1 VTARPTAVVLRAL
14 YLGDAITGL
23 PALRM
28 LRAAR
33 PDHRIVLAA
42 PESVGQLALTAGVVD
57 AVTPALELAPLTN
70 APRGADVAVDLHG
83 NGPASRELL
92 AATGAHRVVS
102 YAGGDAKWRA
112 DEHEVE
118 RWRRLVGEAFGIAPP
133 WAALPGSLPIPQALD
148 GLRGHALVHPG
159 AKAAA
164 RRWPPDRFAEV
175 VRTLRQAGCRVAVTG
190 GPGEERL
197 ARAVAG
203 GAGEPL
209 TGLPLPDLLA
219 CVAHAR
225 IVVCGDTG
233 VAHIASVYGTP
244 SVLLFGPTS
253 PARWGPPPSP
263 AHRVLWHGTEPGGD
277 PHARQPDPALL
288 AITVGE
294 VLDAIGPVMRAVL
307 PSVQQPSDSPTPRGR
322 SAADA
327 PCVQW

>member
-1 VTARPTAVVLRAL
+1 MTARPTTLVLRAL

-42 PESVGQLALTAGVVD
+42 PESVGQLALTAGGVD
-57 AVTPALELAPLTN
+57 AVIPALELAPLTD

-92 AATGAHRVVS
+92 AATGAYRIVS
-102 YAGGDAKWRA
+102 YAGGDARWRA

-118 RWRRLVGEAFGIAPP
+118 RWCRLVGEAFGIAPP
-133 WAALPGSLPIPQALD
+133 WPALPGSLPIPQALD

-175 VRTLRQAGCRVAVTG
+175 VHTLRQAGCRVVVTG

-197 ARAVAG
+197 AQAVAD

-209 TGLPLPDLLA
+209 TGLSLPDLLA

-233 VAHIASVYGTP
+233 VAHVASVYGTP

-253 PARWGPPPSP
+253 PARWGPPASP

-277 PHARQPDPALL
+277 PHGRQPDPALL

-294 VLDAIGPVMRAVL
+294 VLDAVGPVMRAVR
-307 PSVQQPSDSPTPRGR
+307 PSVQRPSDSPTTLGR

-327 PCVQW
+327 PCVQ

>member
-1 VTARPTAVVLRAL
+1 
-14 YLGDAITGL
+14 
-23 PALRM
+23 M
-28 LRAAR
+28 LRAAQ
-33 PDHRIVLAA
+33 PDHRIVIAA

-57 AVTPALELAPLTN
+57 AVTPALELAPLTD

-92 AATGAHRVVS
+92 AATGAYRVVS
-102 YAGGDAKWRA
+102 YAGGDARWRA

-118 RWRRLVGEAFGIAPP
+118 RWCRLVGEAFGVAPP
-133 WAALPGSLPIPQALD
+133 WPALPGSLPIPQALD

-294 VLDAIGPVMRAVL
+294 VLDAVGPVMRAVR
-307 PSVQQPSDSPTPRGR
+307 PSVQRPSDSATTLGR

-327 PCVQW
+327 PCVQ

>member
-1 VTARPTAVVLRAL
+1 MLVLRAL

-42 PESVGQLALTAGVVD
+42 PDSVGHLALAAGAVD

-70 APRGADVAVDLHG
+70 APRNADLAVDLHG

-92 AATGAHRVVS
+92 AATGAYRIVS
-102 YAGGDAKWRA
+102 YAGGDASWRA
-112 DEHEVE
+112 DEHEVD
-118 RWRRLVGEAFGIAPP
+118 RWCRLIGEAFGIAQP
-133 WAALPGSLPIPQALD
+133 WAALPGSLPIPQVLN

-164 RRWPPDRFAEV
+164 RRWPPDRFAQV
-175 VRTLRQAGCRVAVTG
+175 VRTLRQAGHRVVVSG
-190 GPGEERL
+190 GSGEEGL
-197 ARAVAG
+197 ARAVADD
-203 GAGEPL
+203 AGEPL
-209 TGLPLPDLLA
+209 TGLSLPDLLA

-233 VAHIASVYGTP
+233 VAHVASVYGTP
-244 SVLLFGPTS
+244 SVLLFGPTP

-263 AHRVLWHGTEPGGD
+263 AHRVLWHGTESGGD

-294 VLDAIGPVMRAVL
+294 VLDAVGPIMR
-307 PSVQQPSDSPTPRGR
+307 TPR
-322 SAADA
+322 
-327 PCVQW
+327 